1 MSFARFLPG
10 PQSTVNFDWVDAGV
24 SSSRIELCS
33 YSLFCTENHNSCSGA
48 EVIRTPD
55 LRRAKAVRY
64 IAGDIWTLRNSCK

>member
-1 MSFARFLPG
+1 MSSARFLPG

-48 EVIRTPD
+48 EGIRTPD
-55 LRRAKAVRY
+55 LRRAESK
-64 IAGDIWTLRNSCK
+64 L